1 MSHALQRISAVRPN
15 VAAALEGRDIAR
27 TNQKLFETLRAL
39 VQHGDRF
46 HTLEQPLGQLGAK
59 AQALGLTTADL
70 LASKDELLRCLRDA
84 SGNHWTWQCQNAWQM
99 LLDAVA
105 AALAAGAHPQSLGV
119 SPARQ
124 SAA

>member
-1 MSHALQRISAVRPN
+1 
-15 VAAALEGRDIAR
+15 
-27 TNQKLFETLRAL
+27 
-39 VQHGDRF
+39 
-46 HTLEQPLGQLGAK
+46 
-59 AQALGLTTADL
+59 
-70 LASKDELLRCLRDA
+70 
-84 SGNHWTWQCQNAWQM
+84 M